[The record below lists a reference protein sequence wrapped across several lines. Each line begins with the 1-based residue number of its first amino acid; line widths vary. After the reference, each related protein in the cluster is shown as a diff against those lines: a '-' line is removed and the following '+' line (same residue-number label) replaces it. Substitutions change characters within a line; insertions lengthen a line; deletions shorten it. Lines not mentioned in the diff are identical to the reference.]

1 YPCAVCDRVA
11 PVHEHHV
18 LTPQQL
24 PHRAKLRVSSC
35 LQRHVRVMEEFS
47 SYPNDH
53 EHLLDGLVLS
63 VHGFEEAEPRKLN
76 VCDECFR
83 SLKVDRI
90 PEAAL
95 AKGVWVGK
103 LPAKFDSATK
113 VKRAAYPVRVKGHV
127 ITLETR
133 RMRNIPG
140 SAQRSLRGTSV
151 FCANDS
157 YRSQTITSRCC
168 RAIGQFTVV
177 LVGNHKPTTSQLR
190 RLLGARKGMI
200 RDLVDCVVVK
210 NNHLVRGFQH
220 ARQASVSQENI
231 DTYPDELEV
240 PSVLM
245 KAVSVSED
253 SD

>member
-1 YPCAVCDRVA
+1 
-11 PVHEHHV
+11 
-18 LTPQQL
+18 
-24 PHRAKLRVSSC
+24 
-35 LQRHVRVMEEFS
+35 MEEFS

-53 EHLLDGLVLS
+53 EHLLDGLVRS
-63 VHGFEEAEPRKLN
+63 VHGFEEAEPRKMH

-95 AKGVWVGK
+95 ANGFWVSK

-113 VKRAAYPVRVKGHV
+113 VERADAYPVRVKGHV
-127 ITLETR
+127 IALEPR
-133 RMRNIPG
+133 QMRNIPG

-151 FCANDS
+151 FYANDS
-157 YRSQTITSRCC
+157 CSVAKQLPL
-168 RAIGQFTVV
+168 AAAGLLDMFTVV

-190 RLLGARKGMI
+190 RLLGARKGMV
-200 RDLVDCVVVK
+200 RGLVDYFVDK

-245 KAVSVSED
+245 KAVSASED
-253 SD
+253 SDDIRQNAK